1 MYKLAARNDAEA
13 DLTDEELDY
22 FYDLLEERYDVFND
36 FFPIVPNDELWIETG
51 FHNKLTDSQNINSK
65 TKDRHFNI
73 EIKSL

>member
-36 FFPIVPNDELWIETG
+36 FFPIVPNDEL
-51 FHNKLTDSQNINSK
+51 
-65 TKDRHFNI
+65 
-73 EIKSL
+73 

>member
-13 DLTDEELDY
+13 DLNDEELDY

-36 FFPIVPNDELWIETG
+36 FFPIVPNDELWFKTG
-51 FHNKLTDSQNINSK
+51 FHNKLTNSQNINSK

-73 EIKSL
+73 ETKSL